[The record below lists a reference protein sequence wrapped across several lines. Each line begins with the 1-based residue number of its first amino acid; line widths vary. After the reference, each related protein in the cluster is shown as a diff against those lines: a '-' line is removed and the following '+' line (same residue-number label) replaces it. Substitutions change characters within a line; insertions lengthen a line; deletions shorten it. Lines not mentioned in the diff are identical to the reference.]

1 MSLPNPKKRSH
12 SEASTS
18 NIHIRSVRRELSPS
32 ALEPSD
38 SSVPNSCSVSED
50 SALFSTEH
58 SGNETANSDFDSMSS
73 SAVSE
78 SSEDTSSGSDSENE
92 SMNVED
98 GSEDESMSEAEVEI
112 VTLPLPKKAKKP
124 TIKAV
129 ETVGQEVDLGARL
142 KRFLPQLAAANQE
155 LEICRAA
162 GTLKERNLEVV
173 DEEAGKEYI
182 EMVRHSKIHSRRFT
196 RTWDTALTCENN
208 RISVWVYW
216 RRQVQVHE
224 IAVAGAI
231 MTIAP
236 TLLHQKL
243 KRKTSWAN

>member
-12 SEASTS
+12 SEASKS
-18 NIHIRSVRRELSPS
+18 SIHIRSVRRKLSPS

-38 SSVPNSCSVSED
+38 SSAPNSCSVSED

-58 SGNETANSDFDSMSS
+58 SSGNETANSDLDSTSS
-73 SAVSE
+73 SAISE
-78 SSEDTSSGSDSENE
+78 SSDDTSSGSDSESE
-92 SMNVED
+92 SVNGED

-129 ETVGQEVDLGARL
+129 EVVGQEVDLGARL

-155 LEICRAA
+155 LETYRAA
-162 GTLKERNLEVV
+162 GMLKERNLEVV

-196 RTWDTALTCENN
+196 RT
-208 RISVWVYW
+208 
-216 RRQVQVHE
+216 
-224 IAVAGAI
+224 
-231 MTIAP
+231 
-236 TLLHQKL
+236 
-243 KRKTSWAN
+243 

>member
-12 SEASTS
+12 SETSTS
-18 NIHIRSVRRELSPS
+18 NIHIRSVCRKLSPS

-38 SSVPNSCSVSED
+38 GSAPNSCSVSED
-50 SALFSTEH
+50 SALFSTEDS
-58 SGNETANSDFDSMSS
+58 SGNETANSDLDSTSS

-78 SSEDTSSGSDSENE
+78 SSDDTSSGSDSENE
-92 SMNVED
+92 SMNGED

-112 VTLPLPKKAKKP
+112 VTLPLPKKPKKP

-129 ETVGQEVDLGARL
+129 EVVGQEVDLGARL

-155 LEICRAA
+155 LETYRAA
-162 GTLKERNLEVV
+162 GMLEERNLEVV

-196 RTWDTALTCENN
+196 RT
-208 RISVWVYW
+208 
-216 RRQVQVHE
+216 
-224 IAVAGAI
+224 
-231 MTIAP
+231 
-236 TLLHQKL
+236 
-243 KRKTSWAN
+243 

>member
-18 NIHIRSVRRELSPS
+18 SIHIRSVRRELLPS

-38 SSVPNSCSVSED
+38 SSAPNSCSASED

-58 SGNETANSDFDSMSS
+58 SSGNETANSDLDSTSS

-78 SSEDTSSGSDSENE
+78 SSDDTSSGSDSENE
-92 SMNVED
+92 SMNGED
-98 GSEDESMSEAEVEI
+98 GSEDESMNEAEVEI

-129 ETVGQEVDLGARL
+129 EVVGQEVDLGARL

-155 LEICRAA
+155 LEAYRAA
-162 GTLKERNLEVV
+162 GMLKERNLEVV

-182 EMVRHSKIHSRRFT
+182 EMDLGLGVLEETSSNSRDSGSRGYYDDST
-196 RTWDTALTCENN
+196 DTTALETEEKD
-208 RISVWVYW
+208 IL
-216 RRQVQVHE
+216 
-224 IAVAGAI
+224 G
-231 MTIAP
+231 
-236 TLLHQKL
+236 KL
-243 KRKTSWAN
+243 MGRTKRKDGIGIQEVEDA

>member
-1 MSLPNPKKRSH
+1 MSLPNPKKRTH

-18 NIHIRSVRRELSPS
+18 NIHIRSVRRELSSS

-38 SSVPNSCSVSED
+38 SSTPNSCSVSED

-58 SGNETANSDFDSMSS
+58 SGNETANSDFDSTSS

-78 SSEDTSSGSDSENE
+78 SSDDTSSGSDSENE
-92 SMNVED
+92 SMNCED
-98 GSEDESMSEAEVEI
+98 GSEDESMSEAEMEI

-129 ETVGQEVDLGARL
+129 EVVGQEVDLGARL

-155 LEICRAA
+155 LETYRAA
-162 GTLKERNLEVV
+162 GMLKERNLEVV

-182 EMVRHSKIHSRRFT
+182 EMDLGLGVLEETSSNSRDSGSRGHYDDST
-196 RTWDTALTCENN
+196 DTTASETEEKDILGKLMGRT
-208 RISVWVYW
+208 
-216 RRQVQVHE
+216 
-224 IAVAGAI
+224 
-231 MTIAP
+231 
-236 TLLHQKL
+236 
-243 KRKTSWAN
+243 KRKDGIGIQEVEDA